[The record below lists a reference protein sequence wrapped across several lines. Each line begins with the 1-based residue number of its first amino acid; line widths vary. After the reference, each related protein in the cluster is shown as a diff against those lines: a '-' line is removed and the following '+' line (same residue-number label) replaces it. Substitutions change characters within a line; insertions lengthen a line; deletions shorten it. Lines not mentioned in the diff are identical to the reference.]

1 MSVNDPLP
9 PVDIVGMAVDWLAQL
24 RAVHRPHGVPLTP
37 SQRAALRHHFDAD
50 LLDGVRVVMME
61 SLSRLDDTRL
71 RTHFPSG
78 ELPIDLQAI
87 TGLTVG
93 DTVCIGRDRLPCGA
107 PLLPVLF
114 QELVH
119 VVQFQRLG
127 LRGFVEHYLAGWA
140 RTGRTHDGI
149 PLERQALAL
158 RRRFEGAPSRGFRV
172 DQEIEHHVH

>member
-1 MSVNDPLP
+1 MSDTAPLP

-24 RAVHRPHGVPLTP
+24 RAVHRPQGVPLTP
-37 SQRAALRHHFDAD
+37 VQRDALRHHFDAE
-50 LLDGVRVVMME
+50 LLDRVRVVMME
-61 SLSRLDDTRL
+61 SLSRLDDSRL
-71 RTHFPSG
+71 RAHFPTG
-78 ELPIDLQAI
+78 ELPIDLHAI

-93 DTVCIGRDRLPCGA
+93 DTVCIGRDRLPCDA

-119 VVQFQRLG
+119 VAQFQRLG

-140 RTGRTHDGI
+140 GHGRTHDGI

-158 RRRFEGAPSRGFRV
+158 RRRFEAAPSRGFRV
-172 DQEIEHHVH
+172 HQELEHHVH